1 MKFVLVACIFGAVLE
16 TIVSQGPVVEIQKHF
31 EFEDALTNTQQDMW
45 VWRSEASGLKTL
57 RLEDEYGQ
65 ARVELTLC
73 ITPYNRTLN
82 QNVTLYLDDLRYSND
97 GPSDL
102 VQLRFNNINFAN
114 FTTFEKWR
122 SGHEWN
128 VFRNSGNLG
137 PAINLREGRYNLTIS
152 VVTDRWG
159 IEFDRIRMNAE
170 NQDPTE
176 NLFCGASVYFV
187 Q

>member
-1 MKFVLVACIFGAVLE
+1 MNLVFVACVFSAVIG
-16 TIVSQGPVVEIQKHF
+16 TAIMQGPLVEIQKHF
-31 EFEDALTNTQQDMW
+31 EFEDALTETQQDMW

-57 RLEDEYGQ
+57 RIEDQAGQ
-65 ARVELTLC
+65 ARIELSIC
-73 ITPYNRTLN
+73 VTPYNRSQN
-82 QNVTLYLDDLRYSND
+82 QNVTLYIDDIRYSND

-102 VQLRFNNINFAN
+102 VRLRFNNINFAN
-114 FTTFEKWR
+114 FSTFEKWR

-159 IEFDRIRMNAE
+159 VEFDRIRVNAE
-170 NQDPTE
+170 NQNPGKD
-176 NLFCGASVYFV
+176 LFCGASMYFV